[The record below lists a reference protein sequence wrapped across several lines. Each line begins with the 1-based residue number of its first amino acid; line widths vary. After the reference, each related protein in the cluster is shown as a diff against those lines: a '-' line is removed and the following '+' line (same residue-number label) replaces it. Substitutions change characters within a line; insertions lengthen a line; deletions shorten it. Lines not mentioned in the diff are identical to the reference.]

1 MLSFARDIRPLFTQE
16 DIEHMLDVDPSL
28 DLGSYDSVKAHA
40 NIIDRRVSLG
50 EMPPDK
56 PWPQEQVDKFKQW
69 MDEQYPA
76 VEQSN
81 VRACVTRIPLQTLHA
96 VW

>member
-40 NIIDRRVSLG
+40 NIIYRRVSLG
-50 EMPPDK
+50 EMPPGK
-56 PWPQEQVDKFKQW
+56 PWPQEQADKFKQW
-69 MDEQYPA
+69 MDEQYP
-76 VEQSN
+76 
-81 VRACVTRIPLQTLHA
+81 P
-96 VW
+96 

>member
-40 NIIDRRVSLG
+40 SIIYRRVSLG
-50 EMPPDK
+50 EMPPGM

-69 MDEQYPA
+69 IDEQYP
-76 VEQSN
+76 
-81 VRACVTRIPLQTLHA
+81 P
-96 VW
+96 

>member
-40 NIIDRRVSLG
+40 NVIYRRGLPG
-50 EMPPDK
+50 
-56 PWPQEQVDKFKQW
+56 
-69 MDEQYPA
+69 
-76 VEQSN
+76 
-81 VRACVTRIPLQTLHA
+81 
-96 VW
+96 